1 MRASSL
7 EKLKGEKVR
16 SISAVEALIHSTS
29 PLAQR
34 RVKSVNSLEKVHDHN
49 YNSPLAALVQS
60 TTSPLAQRRAKSATN
75 LKEQKQNGV
84 SPDQD
89 RYTSIFKVLKDA
101 VREDEER
108 KMEEEAEKRSN
119 LLHKKVRIL

>member
-7 EKLKGEKVR
+7 EKPKGEKLR
-16 SISAVEALIHSTS
+16 SISTVEALIQSTS

-34 RVKSVNSLEKVHDHN
+34 RVKSVNSLEKVRDHN
-49 YNSPLAALVQS
+49 NSALAALVQS

-75 LKEQKQNGV
+75 LKEQRRNGV

-89 RYTSIFKVLKDA
+89 RYSSILKVLKDA
-101 VREDEER
+101 VKEDEAR
-108 KMEEEAEKRSN
+108 KMDDETEKRSDM
-119 LLHKKVRIL
+119 LHKKVRSL

>member
-16 SISAVEALIHSTS
+16 SISTVEALIHSTS
-29 PLAQR
+29 PLAER

-49 YNSPLAALVQS
+49 NSALAALVQS

-75 LKEQKQNGV
+75 LKEQRHNGV

-89 RYTSIFKVLKDA
+89 RYTSIFKVLRDA

-108 KMEEEAEKRSN
+108 KEEEEAEKRSN